1 MFKISIIET
10 KLYVEIKVLGP
21 YDVLYFLQQI
31 GAWGILVFFT
41 LMSFGVVIPY
51 FEDIASISLY
61 AFHAVL
67 YTAFAVCHVTST
79 LIDPAVAALRER
91 DGQNPVPKFDRA
103 KYNHVIENGRC
114 HLCEIA
120 IAGPRTK
127 HW

>member
-1 MFKISIIET
+1 MY
-10 KLYVEIKVLGP
+10 KLILLQQVVAWLVL
-21 YDVLYFLQQI
+21 LYF
-31 GAWGILVFFT
+31 ALV
-41 LMSFGVVIPY
+41 SFGVVIPY
-51 FEDIASISLY
+51 FENVVCICLY